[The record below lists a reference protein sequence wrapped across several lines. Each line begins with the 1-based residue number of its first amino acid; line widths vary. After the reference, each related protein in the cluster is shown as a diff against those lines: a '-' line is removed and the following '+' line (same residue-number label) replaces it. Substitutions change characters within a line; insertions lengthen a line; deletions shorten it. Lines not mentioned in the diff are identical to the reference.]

1 LGKRE
6 GGEELGKGSGLRVGA
21 RIVGWRGG
29 RRVVAVRLSGGW
41 GGRRCP
47 GEVEVKSAQCVLW
60 EERHLSLPDDHEI
73 PFVFSVEGA

>member
-1 LGKRE
+1 M
-6 GGEELGKGSGLRVGA
+6 
-21 RIVGWRGG
+21 
-29 RRVVAVRLSGGW
+29 
-41 GGRRCP
+41 GRRCP